1 MKKTFFVGTYTE
13 PILFGTGEVFK
24 GKGEGIY
31 LCSYDGKEIKT
42 LALIP
47 TVNPSFVC
55 VDEEHR
61 RLYAVNETKEWE
73 NTLDVYKRQVLNYV
87 LII

>member
-31 LCSYDGKEIKT
+31 LCS
-42 LALIP
+42 
-47 TVNPSFVC
+47 
-55 VDEEHR
+55 
-61 RLYAVNETKEWE
+61 
-73 NTLDVYKRQVLNYV
+73 
-87 LII
+87 